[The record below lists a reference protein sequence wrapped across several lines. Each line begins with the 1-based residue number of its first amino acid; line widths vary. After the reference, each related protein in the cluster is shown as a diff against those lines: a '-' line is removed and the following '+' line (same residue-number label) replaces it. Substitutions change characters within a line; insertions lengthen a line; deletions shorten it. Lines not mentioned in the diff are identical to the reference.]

1 MKYAAFV
8 HNKIYIFNNRAD
20 AEEFL
25 LACVE
30 ESAYNTFCIW
40 LNIRGYTYWETM
52 KNQYATHCYRSK
64 TFENHVFRCSI
75 NTNDYCIVEAQEV
88 NWDED

>member
-1 MKYAAFV
+1 MKYAAVV
-8 HNKIYIFNNRAD
+8 HNKIYIFNNRTD

-30 ESAYNTFCIW
+30 ENSYNMFCLW
-40 LNIRGYTYWETM
+40 LNIRGDTFWETT
-52 KNQYATHCYRSK
+52 KKQYTKGHSK
-64 TFENHVFRCSI
+64 TFENHVFRCSM
-75 NTNDYCIVEAQEV
+75 NPNDYCIVEVQEV